1 MSYGRT
7 PRRADPADW
16 SQVGQLHPGDK
27 VRVAL
32 QNRSEVTAEF
42 AAATPEGL
50 QLVRNGKEQV
60 DLKQADIVRVY
71 QVLKRSPARAS
82 ATWIGLAAGFGA
94 GFAIGYVAAGPAAR
108 FRADIP
114 KAAVGAAVGL
124 PCAGIGALAGHFA
137 AGKGE
142 RLVYR
147 AR

>member
-1 MSYGRT
+1 M
-7 PRRADPADW
+7 A
-16 SQVGQLHPGDK
+16 
-27 VRVAL
+27 
-32 QNRSEVTAEF
+32 AEF
-42 AAATPEGL
+42 AAVTPEGL

-60 DLKQADIVRVY
+60 DVKQADVVRVY
-71 QVLKRSPARAS
+71 QVLKRSAARAS

-94 GFAIGYVAAGPAAR
+94 GFAVGYVAAGPPAR
-108 FRADIP
+108 VGPDIP
-114 KAAVGAAVGL
+114 KAAVGAAIGL